1 MYQSIE
7 SISDSELREAY
18 VKRFTRKTGARLG
31 GARESAEH
39 LRAFLSNRPQDQ
51 EHFVVVFL
59 DSQLRIISTE
69 LISSGSL
76 ATAAVFP
83 REIVKRLLVLEAG
96 AIIAGHNHPSGETSA
111 SSSDR
116 ALTKKLNT
124 ALSSIDA
131 QLLDHLIIGS
141 GETYLSFSDRGL
153 L

>member
-1 MYQSIE
+1 MYQSLT
-7 SISDSELREAY
+7 SISDSELREEY
-18 VKRFTRKTGARLG
+18 VKRFTRKVGARLG
-31 GARESAEH
+31 SARESAEH
-39 LRAFLSNRPQDQ
+39 LRAFLSNHPQDQ

-59 DSQLRIISTE
+59 DSQLQIISTE

-83 REIVKRLLVLEAG
+83 REIVKRLLALEAG
-96 AIIAGHNHPSGETSA
+96 SIIAGHNHPSGETSP

-116 ALTKKLNT
+116 ALTKKLET
-124 ALSSIDA
+124 ALNSIDA

-141 GETYLSFSDRGL
+141 GENYLSFSDRGL

>member
-1 MYQSIE
+1 MYQTIE
-7 SISDSELREAY
+7 SISDSELQQEY
-18 VKRFTRKTGARLG
+18 VKRFTRKIGARLG
-31 GARESAEH
+31 SARESAEH
-39 LRAFLSNRPQDQ
+39 LRAFLSNHPKDQ

-59 DSQLRIISTE
+59 DSQNQIIETE
-69 LISSGSL
+69 VISSGSL

-83 REIVKRLLVLEAG
+83 REIVKRLLALESG
-96 AIIAGHNHPSGETSA
+96 AIIAGHNHPSGETSP

-131 QLLDHLIIGS
+131 QLLDHLILGS
-141 GETYLSFSDRGL
+141 GENYLSFSDQGL

>member
-1 MYQSIE
+1 MYQTIE
-7 SISDSELREAY
+7 SISDSELREEY
-18 VKRFTRKTGARLG
+18 SKRFTRNTGARLG
-31 GARESAEH
+31 GARESSEH
-39 LRAFLSNRPQDQ
+39 LRAFLSNHPQDQ

-59 DSQLRIISTE
+59 DSQLQIISTE

-83 REIVKRLLVLEAG
+83 REIVKRLLALEAG
-96 AIIAGHNHPSGETSA
+96 SIIAGHNHPSGETSP

-131 QLLDHLIIGS
+131 QLLDHLILGA
-141 GETYLSFSDRGL
+141 GENYLSFSDQGL

>member
-1 MYQSIE
+1 MYKTLE
-7 SISDSELREAY
+7 SISDSELREEY
-18 VKRFTRKTGARLG
+18 IKRFKKQVGERLKSAADSAR
-31 GARESAEH
+31 H
-39 LRAFLSNRPQDQ
+39 LRAFLDQYPKDQ
-51 EHFVVVFL
+51 EHFVVVFMNA
-59 DSQLRIISTE
+59 QNQIISTE

-83 REIVKRLLVLEAG
+83 REIVKRLLALESG
-96 AIIAGHNHPSGETSA
+96 AIIAGHNHPSGETSP

-131 QLLDHLIIGS
+131 QLLDHLILGS
-141 GETYLSFSDRGL
+141 GENYLSFSDQGL